1 MAKPYYKSID
11 DPVELDD
18 EALELFHRQAVPGE
32 SLTGDPAQ
40 PQYWERPPEVTTI
53 EEGLY
58 LIINDLFEREQFV
71 SAVAALGKGVSVV
84 DLASQIL
91 YVGFQKGKWNPDLM
105 LLLLEP
111 LMYVLLYAAE
121 RAGVKDVVGYLGE
134 EEDAEGTEEGRL
146 DALQNIIQQSQVPL
160 SARSVAIPPE
170 LKQKLEDTEITEQV
184 QAEVQS
190 ILDKP
195 PVQQEG
201 EQKSLLERGVND
213 GR

>member
-1 MAKPYYKSID
+1 MASILMDVID
-11 DPVELDD
+11 DGTPLMDVTQGI
-18 EALELFHRQAVPGE
+18 LF
-32 SLTGDPAQ
+32 
-40 PQYWERPPEVTTI
+40 
-53 EEGLY
+53 
-58 LIINDLFEREQFV
+58 
-71 SAVAALGKGVSVV
+71 KG
-84 DLASQIL
+84 
-91 YVGFQKGKWNPDLM
+91 FTEGKWNPDLM

-134 EEDAEGTEEGRL
+134 EEDEEGTEEGRL

-184 QAEVQS
+184 QAEVES
-190 ILDKP
+190 ILGKP